1 MFCGFLIFISNIGNT
16 KSYVRTANK
25 KPQCFPEKE
34 ALRLFRLLLRLRAAK
49 PVFEISV
56 AERR

>member
-16 KSYVRTANK
+16 ESYVHSKQKAAVL
-25 KPQCFPEKE
+25 PEKE
-34 ALRLFRLLLRLRAAK
+34 ALRLFRLLLRLRAAE

>member
-1 MFCGFLIFISNIGNT
+1 MC
-16 KSYVRTANK
+16 TANK

-34 ALRLFRLLLRLRAAK
+34 ALRLLLLRLRAAK